1 MIKLYANNEINKRK
15 WDSCVAD
22 SQNGLIYAYAWYL
35 DIVSPNWSALIKE
48 DYKAIFPLPIKKKLG
63 ISYISQPLFTQKLGL
78 FSVNDLEDVK
88 SFLKAIQ
95 LALYDISNE
104 HIKIYPKDSKA
115 NALNAY
121 QSAKEFEKQGIKVV
135 IGPIFYD
142 SLERLGEINHITFIS
157 LTNKT
162 QKIPNNT
169 IAFGININSQIDV
182 LNKYFNEI
190 KVSRILLLSPKNQF
204 INQIEIIEDSELKLY
219 EVFFYDVSPKKIT
232 NEIEKLTK
240 YQDRKKDL
248 ERRIKILE
256 KSELDK
262 DKHELKKLE
271 QKHTLGKVNFDSVF
285 VVDFG
290 ERLKSVLASFMF
302 SDVSSEKINFFTLNQ
317 WFDNTL
323 FGENSLR
330 NLHFPS
336 IDYDNL
342 KKFEKRY
349 FKTYNEKPNEISI
362 LAYDALGL
370 IYYCWSNNNFNF
382 KIDQLFN
389 KNGFKGLQGEFI
401 IKDNLSL
408 QQLKI
413 YKVGEKE
420 FIKVY

>member
-1 MIKLYANNEINKRK
+1 M
-15 WDSCVAD
+15 
-22 SQNGLIYAYAWYL
+22 
-35 DIVSPNWSALIKE
+35 
-48 DYKAIFPLPIKKKLG
+48 KKLLIFSIITYLLVTINSTADNQNSNEN
-63 ISYISQPLFTQKLGL
+63 ISEDEKILKVGVLLPLSGKFENIGQSLLKSIQLGL
-78 FSVNDLEDVK
+78 F
-88 SFLKAIQ
+88 
-95 LALYDISNE
+95 DIDNKN
-104 HIKIYPKDSKA
+104 IKIYPKDSKG
-115 NALNAY
+115 NALDAY
-121 QSAKEFEKQGIKVV
+121 LSAKKFQEMEIEIV
-135 IGPIFYD
+135 IGPIFHE
-142 SLERLGEINHITFIS
+142 SLERLDEINNITFIS
-157 LTNKT
+157 ATNKT
-162 QKIPNNT
+162 QEIPKNT
-169 IAFGININSQIDV
+169 IAFGINLDSQMNT
-182 LNKYFNEI
+182 LKKYFDEI
-190 KVSRILLLSPKNQF
+190 KVSKTLLLSPRSDFNYQTESIAKKDILKF
-204 INQIEIIEDSELKLY
+204 YRTYSYDS
-219 EVFFYDVSPKKIT
+219 DPKKIT
-232 NEIEKLTK
+232 GEIEKITK
-240 YQDRKKDL
+240 YRERKKDL

>member
-1 MIKLYANNEINKRK
+1 M
-15 WDSCVAD
+15 
-22 SQNGLIYAYAWYL
+22 
-35 DIVSPNWSALIKE
+35 
-48 DYKAIFPLPIKKKLG
+48 KKLLIFSIITYLLVTINSTADNQNSNEN
-63 ISYISQPLFTQKLGL
+63 ISEDEKILKVGVLLPLSGKFENIGQSLLKSIQLGL
-78 FSVNDLEDVK
+78 F
-88 SFLKAIQ
+88 
-95 LALYDISNE
+95 DIDNKN
-104 HIKIYPKDSKA
+104 IKIYPKDSKG
-115 NALNAY
+115 NALDAY
-121 QSAKEFEKQGIKVV
+121 LSAKKFQEMGIEIV
-135 IGPIFYD
+135 IGPIFHE
-142 SLERLGEINHITFIS
+142 SLERLDEINNITFIS
-157 LTNKT
+157 ATNKT
-162 QKIPNNT
+162 QEIPKNT
-169 IAFGININSQIDV
+169 IAFGINLDSQMNT
-182 LNKYFNEI
+182 LKKYFDEI
-190 KVSRILLLSPKNQF
+190 KVSKTLLLSPRSDFNYQTESIVKKDILKF
-204 INQIEIIEDSELKLY
+204 YRTYSYDS
-219 EVFFYDVSPKKIT
+219 DPKKIT
-232 NEIEKLTK
+232 GEIEKITK
-240 YQDRKKDL
+240 YRERKKDL

-302 SDVSSEKINFFTLNQ
+302 SDVSSEKVNFFTLNQ
-317 WFDNTL
+317 WFDETL

-401 IKDNLSL
+401 IKNNLSL
-408 QQLKI
+408 QKLKI
-413 YKVGEKE
+413 YKVAEKE
-420 FIKVY
+420 FVKVYQ